1 VSDIESA
8 LTLANSLLG
17 DVKTA
22 LFRNFR
28 NLSMRAEANFSRLFN
43 VMLPVQ
49 SPAQKINRLAL
60 TPNQHYNL
68 RYPGPRRGALTIVT
82 NVGAGCGG
90 RGSVGRAGLVAGQA
104 LPVSD
109 RGAQDERRCNRL
121 RKRFGGRARS
131 AKPLGEGSADGKTV
145 WSWHPLLV
153 SSRRR
158 LWSAEPGLT
167 GPFNRR

>member
-1 VSDIESA
+1 MRE
-8 LTLANSLLG
+8 
-17 DVKTA
+17 KT
-22 LFRNFR
+22 NFLR
-28 NLSMRAEANFSRLFN
+28 PFS

-49 SPAQKINRLAL
+49 SPAQKINRFALA
-60 TPNQHYNL
+60 PNQHYNL
-68 RYPGPRRGALTIVT
+68 RYPGPRRGALAIVT

-131 AKPLGEGSADGKTV
+131 AKPLGEGVRGRQNRVVLAPVAGVK
-145 WSWHPLLV
+145 
-153 SSRRR
+153 
-158 LWSAEPGLT
+158 SAEVVVSRTGSDQAIQFADDGDKTNSSPGRARHKPLKPSAC
-167 GPFNRR
+167 GNAGLIR